1 MTPLKLSI
9 VVCSYNQAAYLRQ
22 ALDSLATQ
30 RDLRPGELEV
40 LVIDGGS
47 TDGSVE
53 IVREFEKHFAYSVS
67 EPDRGQTHALRKG
80 FDRATGDIQG
90 WLCSDDVLEPN
101 TAREV
106 LDYFHSHPAARF
118 VYGDAT
124 FIDQNGRSI
133 RRKKEIPFNSFIWR
147 YDHNYIPQPS
157 TFWRKSL
164 YEEVGGLDESFDVAM
179 DGDLWARF
187 LQRARPEHIRKPLSC
202 FRLQPQQKTQV
213 LREEHDKMHRR
224 YCARLGRSFAH
235 PAQRKAAFVVAK
247 TWRVSWKLVTGCY
260 W

>member
-1 MTPLKLSI
+1 MIPLKLSM
-9 VVCSYNQAAYLRQ
+9 VVCSYNQSAYLRP
-22 ALDSLATQ
+22 ALQSLATQ

-40 LVIDGGS
+40 VVIDGGS

-53 IVREFEKHFAYSVS
+53 IIRQFEEHFAYWVS

-101 TAREV
+101 TARDV
-106 LDYFHSHPAARF
+106 LDYFHSHPATRF

-124 FIDQNGRSI
+124 FIDQNGRPVK
-133 RRKKEIPFNSFIWR
+133 RKKEIPFNSFIWR
-147 YDHNYIPQPS
+147 YDYNYIPQPS

-187 LQRARPEHIRKPLSC
+187 LQRAKPEHIRRLLSR

-213 LREEHDKMHRR
+213 LREEHDRMHEL
-224 YCARLGRSFAH
+224 YCSRLSAGLTH
-235 PAQRKAAFVVAK
+235 PLQRKAAFVVAK
-247 TWRVSWKLVTGCY
+247 AWRVSWKLATGCY

>member
-22 ALDSLATQ
+22 ALHSLATQ

-53 IVREFEKHFAYSVS
+53 IIREFEKHFAYSVS

-90 WLCSDDVLEPN
+90 WLCSDDTLEL
-101 TAREV
+101 TAARNI
-106 LDYFHSHPAARF
+106 LDYFYAHPGARF

-124 FIDQNGRSI
+124 YIDERD
-133 RRKKEIPFNSFIWR
+133 RPVRTKKEIPYNPFIWK
-147 YDHNYIPQPS
+147 YDYNYIPQPS
-157 TFWRKSL
+157 T
-164 YEEVGGLDESFDVAM
+164 
-179 DGDLWARF
+179 
-187 LQRARPEHIRKPLSC
+187 
-202 FRLQPQQKTQV
+202 
-213 LREEHDKMHRR
+213 
-224 YCARLGRSFAH
+224 
-235 PAQRKAAFVVAK
+235 
-247 TWRVSWKLVTGCY
+247 
-260 W
+260 